1 MAGQNHFL
9 QTFGW
14 ALLYSLWQMAI
25 LWMVYRLL
33 TTIFPRLKS
42 SQKSVLAHT
51 LIVVGFSWFVITFLQ
66 LFFHIT
72 PVGNFYSPSPDINN
86 LLQNAIPYAAVVY
99 LILLIIPVSQFI
111 KNLRYVN
118 AIRKNGLTKPDAA
131 LRLFVNKIAA
141 QMGIKKPVK
150 LWFSEWVATPVTV
163 GFLKPIILLPIAAVN
178 QLSSQQVEAILLHEL
193 AHIRRHDYLMNL
205 IIRMIRTVLYFNP
218 FVKALCREIEKERET
233 HCDEMVLQFQYNAID
248 YAAAL
253 LSLEK
258 QAHSY
263 YIMAMN
269 ATGNNFHLLN
279 RVEMILGKQKKKSFT
294 FKNWA
299 GLLALLF
306 FILSIANLFPGIS
319 KKDNTIILSNNLT
332 ASAFPSLVSTTETV
346 DKATPLA
353 KLGPVKTELPKSLTT
368 EKTVINEPVIAMR
381 PVSGNGYMAVKF
393 AEPIAIPELKEYQ
406 EAKIQDVL
414 AKSKAVLKN
423 LEWETIER
431 QIADAMTEQEKAELK
446 QEWND
451 EFNRLNWEQISNN
464 LRLSYSYLDWNSIN
478 DQLNSAINQI
488 KADSIQKVVNEA
500 IIALNANKKQIEE
513 NVQKAVDAKLKAKAI
528 EAKIANL
535 KNLSSNLKA
544 IKGKKIVKL

>member
-14 ALLYSLWQMAI
+14 ALIYSLWQMAV
-25 LWMVYRLL
+25 LWMAYRLL
-33 TTIFPRLKS
+33 TAIFPRLKS
-42 SQKSVLAHT
+42 SQKTILANT
-51 LIVVGFSWFVITFLQ
+51 LLIGGFSWFVLTFLQ

-72 PVGNFYSPSPDINN
+72 PIGNFYSPSVDVNN

-99 LILLIIPVSQFI
+99 LILLIIPVSHYI
-111 KNLRYVN
+111 KNYRYVN
-118 AIRKNGLTKPDAA
+118 AIRKNGLSKPHAE

-150 LWFSEWVATPVTV
+150 LWFSEWIATPVTV
-163 GFLKPIILLPIAAVN
+163 GFLKPIILLPIAAIN

-193 AHIRRHDYLMNL
+193 AHIRRHDYLLNL
-205 IIRMIRTVLYFNP
+205 IIRLIRTILYFNP
-218 FVKALCREIEKERET
+218 FVKALCREIEKEREK
-233 HCDEMVLQFQYNAID
+233 HCDEMVLQFQYNAYD
-248 YAAAL
+248 YASAL

-279 RVEMILGKQKKKSFT
+279 RVELILGKENKKSFT
-294 FKNWA
+294 FKTWG

-306 FILSIANLFPGIS
+306 FICSIAGLLPS
-319 KKDNTIILSNNLT
+319 KNKKENTAIITNNLT
-332 ASAFPSLVSTTETV
+332 ASVSPSFVLKTEKV
-346 DKATPLA
+346 DQAAPLA
-353 KLGPVKTELPKSLTT
+353 KLQVAKAELPKALKT
-368 EKTVINEPVIAMR
+368 EKTESNEAVIAMR
-381 PVSGNGYMAVKF
+381 PVSRNEFMAVNF
-393 AEPIAIPELKEYQ
+393 VEPIAIPELKEYQ
-406 EAKIQDVL
+406 EAKIQDIL
-414 AKSKAVLKN
+414 AKSKTVLKN

-446 QEWND
+446 QEWNY

-464 LRLSYSYLDWNSIN
+464 LRLSYSSLDWNNIN

-500 IIALNANKKQIEE
+500 IVALNANKKQIEE

-528 EAKIANL
+528 EAKITNL